1 MRDHN
6 DFDILLCMNDRR
18 LVHLIILISLL
29 LFMGLLWFIYLKPSS
44 PSSAQWVRY
53 LPGINALLNTLSALC
68 ASLGVIAITQ
78 KRESTHKKLM
88 VSALLFSALFLISYL
103 VYHHFHGDTPFLA
116 HGFIRPVYFFTLI
129 SHIFLTIFALPL
141 ILITVLFALLDER
154 SRHKKTAKWT
164 FPIWLYVS
172 VTGVLIYLFQVM
184 FN

>member
-1 MRDHN
+1 VPDHN
-6 DFDILLCMNDRR
+6 NFDILLRMNDRR
-18 LVHLIILISLL
+18 LMNLIILISLVI
-29 LFMGLLWFIYLKPSS
+29 FVGLLWFIYLKPAA
-44 PSSAQWVRY
+44 PSSSQWVRY

-78 KRESTHKKLM
+78 KREYTHKKLM
-88 VSALLFSALFLISYL
+88 ISALIFSALFLVSYL

-154 SRHKKTAKWT
+154 SRHKKIAKWT